1 MAVKDPREKFLSPS
15 PSPNKKGDRSGNNS
29 LQNSPVPDQA
39 GGIFATEGVEEMRN
53 SPMRSPVRSTSGI
66 VSPRTVALQ
75 KEGGKRLFDSPT
87 ERGDMAEAWREIQ
100 IQNDQMQQLESQL
113 MGLCT
118 LCQVDQS
125 EVFWK
130 INNAV

>member
-15 PSPNKKGDRSGNNS
+15 PSPNKKGDRGKGNNS

-75 KEGGKRLFDSPT
+75 RKEG
-87 ERGDMAEAWREIQ
+87 
-100 IQNDQMQQLESQL
+100 NDYLIHLQ
-113 MGLCT
+113 
-118 LCQVDQS
+118 
-125 EVFWK
+125 
-130 INNAV
+130 NAVIWRRHGEKFKYKTIRCSN